1 MTENRSAL
9 TPAIAEHLNLLVCPG
24 CSCSLTLEGAHLLC
38 TGCGRS
44 FGFSGEI
51 PLLFLPT
58 ENVEGDVTAIV
69 RAFYEENPFP
79 NYDVVDTAERLGE
92 KARRGIFARLLDN
105 QIPADARVLEVG
117 CGTGQ
122 LGNFLGISGR
132 VVFGTDICLNSLKLG
147 LQFKQNN
154 GLKSPYFFQMN
165 LFKPVFAKET
175 FDVVICNGVLHHTT
189 DPFGGFR
196 SISNLVKPGG
206 YIIVGLY
213 NSFGRIW
220 TDLRRAIFRAFGRRL
235 QFLDP
240 YLRRSD
246 VDEIKKRV
254 WFADQYQHPH
264 ESKHTFDEVLGWF
277 RETGFEF
284 INGIPKLQAFVGFS
298 EQESLFYRNPVG
310 TRFDHLWVQMSLALS
325 GGAEG
330 GFFVMIGRK
339 TISEGPG
346 VSA

>member
-1 MTENRSAL
+1 M
-9 TPAIAEHLNLLVCPG
+9 
-24 CSCSLTLEGAHLLC
+24 
-38 TGCGRS
+38 
-44 FGFSGEI
+44 
-51 PLLFLPT
+51 
-58 ENVEGDVTAIV
+58 
-69 RAFYEENPFP
+69 
-79 NYDVVDTAERLGE
+79 
-92 KARRGIFARLLDN
+92 
-105 QIPADARVLEVG
+105 
-117 CGTGQ
+117 
-122 LGNFLGISGR
+122 
-132 VVFGTDICLNSLKLG
+132 LNSLKLG
-147 LQFKQNN
+147 LQFKLNN
-154 GLKSPYFFQMN
+154 GLKSPYFVQMN

-175 FDVVICNGVLHHTT
+175 FDVVICNGVLHHTA

-196 SISNLVKPGG
+196 SISHVVKPGG

-213 NSFGRIW
+213 NSIGRIW
-220 TDLRRAIFRAFGRRL
+220 TDLRRALFRASGRRM

-264 ESKHTFDEVLGWF
+264 ESKHTFDEALGWF

-284 INGIPKLQAFVGFS
+284 INGIPKLQAFAGFS
-298 EQESLFYRNPVG
+298 EQESLFRRNPAG

-339 TISEGPG
+339 TIYEGPG